1 MTGLIV
7 LFIICIVLLFM
18 GVICAMVLDE
28 PIFYLSLVL
37 IVPALSIIG
46 YDTARDKQIQRD
58 KQTCETVGGTVL
70 LAKDGDIKVLIGE
83 QDAMDLMT
91 NSVEILIY
99 DDFFCVIKK
108 D

>member
-1 MTGLIV
+1 MTGLTV
-7 LFIICIVLLFM
+7 LFIICIVLSLI
-18 GVICAMVLDE
+18 GAICAFALDE
-28 PIFYLSLVL
+28 PFFYFSLVL
-37 IVPALSIIG
+37 IVPALFIVG
-46 YDTARDKQIQRD
+46 YESARDKQIQRD
-58 KQTCETVGGTVL
+58 KEVCETVGGTVH
-70 LAKDGDIKVLIGE
+70 LAKDGDIRVIIRE